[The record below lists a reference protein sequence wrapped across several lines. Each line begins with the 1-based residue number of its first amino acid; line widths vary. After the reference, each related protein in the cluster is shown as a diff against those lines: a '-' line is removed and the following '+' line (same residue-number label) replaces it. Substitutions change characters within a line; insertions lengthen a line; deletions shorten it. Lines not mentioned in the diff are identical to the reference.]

1 MATNVGVE
9 PCLTK
14 RHPAASAAWRFAP
27 WLALAAV
34 IAAAAI
40 MRHVL
45 AANPDVSWLLTV
57 AERILDGQRL
67 YVDVI
72 ETNPPIAPLTYLP
85 GIVIARELGL
95 PAEIVTDGLVF
106 VAAFA
111 SLAIVAGLLK
121 NSPVLDG
128 VAGWPLALLGLAV
141 LIVLPAKTFGQ
152 REHIAVIALL
162 PALAVY
168 AMRMKK
174 QAPPLWG
181 ILAAGIGAGVTLSF
195 KPHFAIGILCGLAAL
210 AIHARSWRFWLAPE
224 NFIAAAIVAIY
235 ALCVIAFYPEFLSAI
250 VPMMRDV
257 YILVGSSPLEMI
269 RTPAVSIWAAAL
281 FAALI
286 LKRTGRID
294 GTLLLLAAT
303 SFGFMVAFFLQRK
316 GWPYHSYPMIAF
328 SILALGYGLS
338 LRPPPGRTLGMV
350 AAAVLAMTFFES
362 IVWFNWAFDKAF
374 DARPLWASIARLG
387 PHPKILAITGE
398 PGLGHPMVRALQ
410 GTWVS
415 RQQALW
421 VDGYLRTLRTD
432 PARDPRRDAMLDR
445 YGAREREMLIEDIR
459 KNEPTV
465 VLVDNFSDQWSGWLH
480 DHPDVAD
487 LLRDYRLVAT
497 VNDIEIRAKA
507 R

>member
-9 PCLTK
+9 PCLTQ
-14 RHPAASAAWRFAP
+14 RRPAATAAWRFAP
-27 WLALAAV
+27 WLALAALFV
-34 IAAAAI
+34 AAVI
-40 MRHVL
+40 MRHL
-45 AANPDVSWLLTV
+45 LPANPDVSWLLTV
-57 AERILDGQRL
+57 AERIWDGQRL
-67 YVDVI
+67 YVEII
-72 ETNPPIAPLTYLP
+72 ETNPPIAPLTYVP
-85 GIVIARELGL
+85 GVVIARELGL

-106 VAAFA
+106 AAAFA
-111 SLAIVAGLLK
+111 SLAIVARLLK

-141 LIVLPAKTFGQ
+141 LIILPAKTFGQ

-162 PALAVY
+162 PALAV
-168 AMRMKK
+168 AAIRMKN

-181 ILAAGIGAGVTLSF
+181 ILAAGVGAGLTLAF
-195 KPHFAIGILCGLAAL
+195 KPHFVIGILCALAAL
-210 AIHARSWRFWLAPE
+210 AVHARSRRVFLAPE
-224 NFIAAAIVAIY
+224 NFIAAAVVAIY
-235 ALCVIAFYPEFLSAI
+235 ALCVIAFYPEYLFAI
-250 VPMMRDV
+250 VPLMRDV
-257 YILVGSSPLEMI
+257 YVLVGASPLEMI
-269 RTPAVSIWAAAL
+269 KTPAVSIWAAAL
-281 FAALI
+281 FAALL
-286 LKRTGRID
+286 LKRNGRID
-294 GTLLLLAAT
+294 GTPLVLVAT
-303 SFGFMVAFFLQRK
+303 SFGFMAAFFLQRK

-338 LRPPPGRTLGMV
+338 LRPPPGRTLRIV
-350 AAAVLAMTFFES
+350 ATAVLAITFFES

-374 DARPLWASIARLG
+374 DARPLWTSIARLG

-398 PGLGHPMVRALQ
+398 PGIGHPLVRALQ

-421 VDGYLRTLRTD
+421 VDGYLRTLRNN
-432 PARDPRRDAMLDR
+432 PARDPRQLAMLEH

-459 KNEPTV
+459 NNEPTV
-465 VLVDNFSDQWSGWLH
+465 VLVDNFSDQWSDWLG

-497 VNDIEIRAKA
+497 VNDIEIRARA